1 MTREETI
8 KVLAILKAAYPN
20 SYKNMTKE
28 EANGTVGIWSVQFA
42 KYPAEL
48 VMAAVNKIISISTF
62 PPSIAEV
69 KEKISGMYWEI
80 WEILNTNSSFP
91 TLTPEQEM
99 MYTRMMDVIEP
110 LRINPKGEPSLAEI
124 LGNQKLL
131 SAGDD

>member
-8 KVLAILKAAYPN
+8 KILAILKAAYPN

-28 EANGTVGIWSVQFA
+28 EANGTIGVWSVQFA
-42 KYPAEL
+42 KYPAQL
-48 VMAAVNKIISISTF
+48 VMAAVNKIISTSTF

-80 WEILNTNSSFP
+80 WEILNTNRSFP

-99 MYTRMMDVIEP
+99 MYTQMLDVIEP
-110 LRINPKGEPSLAEI
+110 LRINPKGELTLSEI
-124 LGNQKLL
+124 LGSQKLL
-131 SAGDD
+131 NGGD